1 MTLIGAFRLHFT
13 SSTHFSLDAS
23 AFDHLNVSRIWSLR
37 VCAVQRHD
45 CFGVPTL
52 QQRKIAVLRQI
63 INSLNHRPGLLVI
76 QGPPL
81 QQPRGGFSHVKTT
94 LQSASQARM
103 GSYTM
108 FVANSD
114 LLLSKEDM
122 YSNSNCIHIVLK
134 ALRALAYV
142 RTFRASHCRH
152 YTDSARCKIKYVSIP
167 TNI

>member
-81 QQPRGGFSHVKTT
+81 KQPRGGFSHVHMM
-94 LQSASQARM
+94 LQCTNEIIHCVRREIRPLTVEGRPVFEFQLHTHHFESIASISVRAQFS
-103 GSYTM
+103 G
-108 FVANSD
+108 
-114 LLLSKEDM
+114 LSL
-122 YSNSNCIHIVLK
+122 SSLHG
-134 ALRALAYV
+134 
-142 RTFRASHCRH
+142 
-152 YTDSARCKIKYVSIP
+152 
-167 TNI
+167 